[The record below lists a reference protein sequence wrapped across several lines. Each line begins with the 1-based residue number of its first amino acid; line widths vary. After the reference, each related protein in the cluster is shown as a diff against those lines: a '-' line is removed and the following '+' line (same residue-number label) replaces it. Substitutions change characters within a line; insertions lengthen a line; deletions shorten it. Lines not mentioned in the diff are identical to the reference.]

1 MFLWLLTNNPTPT
14 FATNI
19 DSLQNILIT
28 SHDSVKLKL
37 YSELSEIYYNLDIHK
52 AIEYDSLGLLLAQKN
67 NAIQEE
73 GIFLNNLGSDYYG
86 ISHFSQSH
94 FYFSNAKLIFTN
106 LGDTAF
112 LVKTLNNLGLI
123 YQVLGFYKLSADYF
137 AEAIQLKRMVGDT
150 GSLITTLNNIAVLY
164 NKVGLHQEGMT
175 FLEEAKKLS
184 ELFGDSTLT
193 SLTYQ
198 DMGLLSLSLNQYGSS
213 IRHSEE
219 SLAILPNNRHNE
231 KCAIYTSL
239 ALAYEKLNNL
249 EMADNYFQLAIAL
262 FPEGVNDYEK
272 GNTLMNYAAFLN
284 ANGNYNGAL
293 EIANEALILA
303 NKHDMAE
310 IKDAL
315 FRLLAG
321 IYQQK
326 GDYQKAFKFL
336 FEANLLIDSIH
347 NKNLTS
353 SLMLISL
360 NEKVVQS
367 RYDQQQ
373 LENQNLL
380 QSQQIS
386 YSQKLLNVMI
396 TAFLVLL
403 VLLLI
408 ILYYM
413 IRKRKDNTTLQLL
426 NTKLSESE
434 EKYKAVVEQS
444 PEIMLIHQDGKLLFA
459 NHHFYTI
466 LGYSPEELTLRSLYD
481 LILPEEK
488 ERIAQLAR
496 DRLAGNLP
504 PESYELKAFS
514 KDKKLLYFDM
524 SFSRITYNNQPAILG
539 IGNDI
544 TDKKENLGTIKKL
557 TAAIEQSPNMILI
570 TNLEGVIEYVN
581 PAFSMTT
588 GYTSEEV
595 LGRNPSIL
603 SSGKVNLHIF
613 RELWETI
620 LGGNIWRGEL
630 LNKKKNGEL
639 YWESLVISPILN
651 EKNTISHFVS
661 IMEDISV
668 RKTFE
673 VALQQREEAL
683 HQANVTK
690 DKFFS
695 IIAHD
700 LKNPFNA
707 ILGFSSLLTAE
718 YDNLND
724 TEKRSYIENISMA
737 ANTTYRLLEN
747 LLEWS
752 RTQTG
757 KIKFAPSTFDL
768 NGIINETMNLHQT
781 QASKKGIKLISEV
794 PFNTFVNADK
804 NMVKT
809 VLRNLFSNAVKFS
822 ASGEV
827 RITAKSKDEFVEV
840 CITDT
845 GVGIPAEGLDK
856 LFKLDEQYLAEGTE
870 HEKGTGLGLILSKE
884 FIDKHGGRI
893 WVKSKRNTGSRFY
906 FTLPALEQN
915 N

>member
-1 MFLWLLTNNPTPT
+1 MFLWLLTNNPTAI

-28 SHDSVKLKL
+28 AHDSVKLKL
-37 YSELSEIYYNLDIHK
+37 YSELSEIYYNLDIQK

-67 NAIQEE
+67 SAIQEE

-94 FYFSNAKLIFTN
+94 FYFSNAKLIFTD

-137 AEAIQLKRMVGDT
+137 AEAIHLKRMVGDT
-150 GSLITTLNNIAVLY
+150 ASLITTLNNIALLY
-164 NKVGLHQEGMT
+164 NKVGLHHEGMT
-175 FLEEAKKLS
+175 FLDEAKKLS

-198 DMGLLSLSLNQYGSS
+198 DMGILSFSLNQYGSS
-213 IRHSEE
+213 IRHAEE
-219 SLAILPNNRHNE
+219 ALAILPDNRHNE
-231 KCAIYTSL
+231 QCAIYTSL
-239 ALAYEKLNNL
+239 ALAYEKLNNPA
-249 EMADNYFQLAIAL
+249 MTGKYFQLAIAL
-262 FPEGVNDYEK
+262 FFEGVNDYEK
-272 GNTLMNYAAFLN
+272 ANTMMNYASFLN

-293 EIANEALILA
+293 EIANEALSLA
-303 NKHDMAE
+303 NDHDMAE

-315 FRLLAG
+315 FNLLAE

-326 GDYQKAFKFL
+326 GDYKMALKFL
-336 FEANLLIDSIH
+336 LEANLLSDSIH

-413 IRKRKDNTTLQLL
+413 IRKRKDNTTLQQL

-444 PEIMLIHQDGKLLFA
+444 PEIMLIHQNGKLLFA
-459 NHHFYTI
+459 NQHFYTI

-496 DRLAGNLP
+496 DRLDGNLP
-504 PESYELKAFS
+504 PDSYELKAFN

-544 TDKKENLGTIKKL
+544 TDRKENLETIKKL

-570 TNLEGVIEYVN
+570 TNLEGAIEYVN
-581 PAFSMTT
+581 PAFSLTT

-668 RKTFE
+668 RKSFE

-718 YDNLND
+718 YDNLSD

-827 RITAKSKDEFVEV
+827 RITAKSKDDFVEV
-840 CITDT
+840 CIIDT

-856 LFKLDEQYLAEGTE
+856 LFKLDEQYLADGTE
-870 HEKGTGLGLILSKE
+870 YEKGTGLGLILSKE

-893 WVKSKRNTGSRFY
+893 WVKSNRNTGSRFY
-906 FTLPALEQN
+906 FTLPAQEQKN
-915 N
+915 

>member
-1 MFLWLLTNNPTPT
+1 M
-14 FATNI
+14 
-19 DSLQNILIT
+19 LIT
-28 SHDSVKLKL
+28 AQDSVKLKL
-37 YSELSEIYYNLDIHK
+37 YSELSEIYYNLDIQK
-52 AIEYDSLGLLLAQKN
+52 AIEYDSLGLLLAQNN

-94 FYFSNAKLIFTN
+94 FYFSNAKLIFTD

-137 AEAIQLKRMVGDT
+137 AEAIHLKRMVGDT
-150 GSLITTLNNIAVLY
+150 ASLITTLNNIALLY

-175 FLEEAKKLS
+175 FLDEAKKLS

-198 DMGLLSLSLNQYGSS
+198 DMGILSLSLNQYKSS
-213 IRHSEE
+213 IRHAEE
-219 SLAILPNNRHNE
+219 ALAILPDNRHNE
-231 KCAIYTSL
+231 QCAINTTL
-239 ALAYEKLNNL
+239 ALAYEKMNNL
-249 EMADNYFQLAIAL
+249 AMAGKYFQLAIAL
-262 FPEGVNDYEK
+262 FFEGVNDYEK
-272 GNTLMNYAAFLN
+272 ANTLMNYASFLN

-293 EIANEALILA
+293 EIANEALGLA

-315 FRLLAG
+315 FNLLAG

-326 GDYQKAFKFL
+326 GNYKEALKFL
-336 FEANLLIDSIH
+336 LEANLLSDSIH

-386 YSQKLLNVMI
+386 YSKKLLNVMI

-403 VLLLI
+403 VFMLI

-459 NHHFYTI
+459 NKHFYTI

-488 ERIAQLAR
+488 ERIAQLAH
-496 DRLAGNLP
+496 DRLAGILP
-504 PESYELKAFS
+504 PESYELKAFN

-544 TDKKENLGTIKKL
+544 TDKKENLETIKKL

-570 TNLEGVIEYVN
+570 TNLEGAIEYVN
-581 PAFSMTT
+581 PAFCLTT

-630 LNKKKNGEL
+630 INEKKNGEL

-673 VALQQREEAL
+673 VELQQREEAL

-718 YDNLND
+718 YDNLSD

-757 KIKFAPSTFDL
+757 KIIFAPSTFDL
-768 NGIINETMNLHQT
+768 NGIINETMSLHQT

-827 RITAKSKDEFVEV
+827 RITAKSNEDFVEV
-840 CITDT
+840 CIMDT
-845 GVGIPAEGLDK
+845 GVGIPVEGLDK

-870 HEKGTGLGLILSKE
+870 YEKGTGLGLVLSKE

-906 FTLPALEQN
+906 FTLPALEQKN
-915 N
+915 